1 MSKPAHPLTVICPT
15 LSSIHPA
22 GALLERPELLIL
34 LSVGALLVSGG
45 TLAALHLLLQ
55 PGAGK
60 RRGARASA
68 AAAEEQAAAALKAIA
83 QYDLERSLEEELA
96 LVLSEPEP
104 EEEAVQQPSAQG
116 PQAGAAAGQ
125 NTPRDG
131 RKLSW
136 RARCRRK
143 RKGALVGPHIEVCM
157 YMAD

>member
-22 GALLERPELLIL
+22 GALLERPELLML

-55 PGAGK
+55 PGGGK

-104 EEEAVQQPSAQG
+104 EEEAAQQPSAQG

>member
-22 GALLERPELLIL
+22 GALLERPELLML

-55 PGAGK
+55 PGGGK

-68 AAAEEQAAAALKAIA
+68 AAAEEQAAALKAIA

-104 EEEAVQQPSAQG
+104 EEEAAQQPSAQG